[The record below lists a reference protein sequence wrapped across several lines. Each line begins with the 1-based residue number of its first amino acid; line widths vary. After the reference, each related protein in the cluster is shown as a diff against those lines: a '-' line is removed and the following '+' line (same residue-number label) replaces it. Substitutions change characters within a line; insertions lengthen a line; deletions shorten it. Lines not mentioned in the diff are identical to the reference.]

1 MQKPREKLEIWLN
14 NNPQGYLEK
23 TLADIA
29 AEAGTSITSVQ
40 KYLYKLISKRDG
52 VLPSDVKAQ
61 RKAKGFKTSPRRLSD
76 EIIQEIYE
84 YKDNKGFSIEDI
96 AFVLGI
102 NENTVRKYL
111 SKR

>member
-14 NNPQGYLEK
+14 NNPQGYLDR

-40 KYLYKLISKRDG
+40 RYLYKLIAERDN
-52 VLPSDVKAQ
+52 VLPSDVKKQ
-61 RKAKGFKTSPRRLSD
+61 REAKGFITSPLALSD
-76 EIIQEIYE
+76 ETVQEIYD
-84 YKDNKGFSIEDI
+84 YSKKGFGVEDI

>member
-1 MQKPREKLEIWLN
+1 MQNSPRQKLESWLN

-40 KYLYKLISKRDG
+40 RYLYKLVAERDD
-52 VLPSDVKAQ
+52 VLPSDVKSE
-61 RKAKGFKTSPRRLSD
+61 REAKGFKTSPLSLST
-76 EIIQEIYE
+76 ELVQEIYE
-84 YKDNKGFSIEDI
+84 YKDKGFSVEDI

-102 NENTVRKYL
+102 GEGTVKKYL
-111 SKR
+111 SNR